1 LQHLTLVEGV
11 MVAGVRIPDGVRRRV
26 LLRLLAGVPGRGVA
40 REFAMSGKS
49 VSRIRHDP
57 AVRAQLY
64 QCRRSMPKARL
75 TLDER
80 EEISRGLSVRESMR
94 SIARRLQR
102 EPSTITREIELGG
115 GPDRYRAASAHEA
128 AQERARRPKS
138 TVFERCPRLAA
149 QVEAWLEHEQ
159 WSPAQISGTLVDDFP
174 DDAEMRVAPETIYQ
188 ALYVFG
194 RGGLR
199 KELAKHLRSQ
209 RTQRRS
215 RVVTT
220 RNRSTNSIPD
230 LVSIAERPDDV
241 EARLVPGHWEG
252 DLIMGRNNT
261 SQVLTLVERVSGYVL
276 LGKLDSKHADGVAAK
291 LQQLI
296 EALPA
301 ELARTITWD
310 RGTEMADHTTFTV
323 ATGVKVYFC
332 DPHAPW
338 QRGSNENIN
347 GLLRQYLPRDTDL
360 STFSQDELDAIAAKL
375 NRRPR
380 KRHNWKTPTIVLDQ
394 FVLH

>member
-1 LQHLTLVEGV
+1 
-11 MVAGVRIPDGVRRRV
+11 
-26 LLRLLAGVPGRGVA
+26 
-40 REFAMSGKS
+40 
-49 VSRIRHDP
+49 
-57 AVRAQLY
+57 
-64 QCRRSMPKARL
+64 
-75 TLDER
+75 
-80 EEISRGLSVRESMR
+80 
-94 SIARRLQR
+94 
-102 EPSTITREIELGG
+102 
-115 GPDRYRAASAHEA
+115 
-128 AQERARRPKS
+128 
-138 TVFERCPRLAA
+138 VFERCPRLAA

-215 RVVTT
+215 RAVTT